1 MVPSRSASDLWPP
14 LLPASARPFNTTSLG
29 VTPFLSPGLFAVA
42 ASEFFLLDSPVS
54 QDLVLFQT
62 ASQIMPVLCLKYL
75 YSLFIKREL
84 PFLLCSLY
92 EDLAFSSPRFHLTGH
107 AGVLIHRCFLC
118 LSFCE
123 LPDSLAAGWAGRQQ
137 L

>member
-1 MVPSRSASDLWPP
+1 MVPSRSASDLWPL
-14 LLPASARPFNTTSLG
+14 LLPALARPFSASLG
-29 VTPFLSPGLFAVA
+29 VTPFLSLELFAIA
-42 ASEFFLLDSPVS
+42 TSEFFLLDSPVS

-75 YSLFIKREL
+75 HSLFIKQEL

-92 EDLAFSSPRFHLTGH
+92 ENLAFSSPRLHLIGH
-107 AGVLIHRCFLC
+107 AGLIHSCFLC
-118 LSFCE
+118 LVFCE
-123 LPDSLAAGWAGRQQ
+123 PPDGLAAGWAGGQQ